1 MPRLLRSASRVI
13 LDWLPCVTGFL
24 YVLLSLSRIIAL
36 YKGQRS
42 GGQVPQPYGDH
53 PNATWIVP
61 DNMNDMNLEEPSRY
75 VRIDD
80 VCVCG
85 GEGELVKCC
94 YVNHVSDIVF

>member
-42 GGQVPQPYGDH
+42 GGWV
-53 PNATWIVP
+53 
-61 DNMNDMNLEEPSRY
+61 
-75 VRIDD
+75 
-80 VCVCG
+80 G
-85 GEGELVKCC
+85 GADPLVGTLLRKWVWLMAPLGEWRGVGM
-94 YVNHVSDIVF
+94 